1 MNWFNFGKRM
11 SNAAAVDGENQ
22 AEFGDLQPRSD
33 ISRTVRVGGMLLL
46 AGLLGFLLWA
56 IFAPLDSGVPAQGV
70 VMVDT
75 KRKTIQHL
83 TGGLIEK
90 VMVREGQ
97 EVKAGDLLIELD
109 DGQARADYEGV
120 RQRYLSLRAFEDCLL
135 AEQGEL
141 AEISFHPDVL
151 AGKDDPLINQHMQT
165 QERLLVSRRLALK
178 SEIGALTEAMRSQE
192 EAAKGFAAQLES
204 RKQQSAFINEE
215 REGLRDLVK
224 EGYAPRNKLLEV
236 ERLAADIDATTS
248 DLRANLARARRS
260 AAELALRKIQ
270 REQEYRKEVAT
281 QLAEVRREVSADEE
295 RYKAAREAL
304 GRTEIKAP
312 VDGAVIGITNQTVG
326 GVIPAGTRIMDI
338 VPRDEALMLEAHIP
352 PHLIDRVRV
361 GQFADIRFSNFSQ
374 APQLYVEGKLLSVS
388 ADLLTDPATNVS
400 YFLGR
405 ISVTPDGLK
414 TLGEHRLQP
423 GMPVEIV
430 IKTGERSLLEYLLHP
445 LTRRI
450 AQSMKEE

>member
-1 MNWFNFGKRM
+1 MNWFNFGKGM
-11 SNAAAVDGENQ
+11 SNAAAVDDENQ
-22 AEFGDLQPRSD
+22 ADFDDLQPQSD

-70 VMVDT
+70 VMVNT

-83 TGGLIEK
+83 TGGLIDK

-97 EVKAGDLLIELD
+97 EVKAGQLLIELD
-109 DGQARADYEGV
+109 DGQVRADYEGI
-120 RQRYLSLRAFEDCLL
+120 RQRYLSLRAFEDRLL

-151 AGKDDPLINQHMQT
+151 VGKNDPLINQHMQT

-192 EAAKGFAAQLES
+192 EAAKGFSAQLES
-204 RKQQSAFINEE
+204 RKQQSVFINEE

-248 DLRANLARARRS
+248 DLRANLARAKRS

-295 RYKAAREAL
+295 RYKAALEAL

-312 VDGAVIGITNQTVG
+312 VDGAVIGIANQTVG

-352 PHLIDRVRV
+352 PHLIDRVKV
-361 GQFADIRFSNFSQ
+361 GQLADIRFSNFSQ

-388 ADLLTDPATNVS
+388 ADLLTDPATNIS
-400 YFLGR
+400 YFLVR
-405 ISVTPDGLK
+405 IAVTPDGLK

>member
-1 MNWFNFGKRM
+1 MNGFNLGKRT
-11 SNAAAVDGENQ
+11 SDAAAVDDENQ
-22 AEFGDLQPRSD
+22 SEFADLQPRSD
-33 ISRTVRVGGMLLL
+33 ISRTVRVGGTLLL
-46 AGLLGFLLWA
+46 AGLVGFLLWA
-56 IFAPLDSGVPAQGV
+56 IFAPLDSGVPAQGL

-97 EVKAGDLLIELD
+97 EVKVGDLLIKLD
-109 DGQARADYEGV
+109 DGQARADYEAV
-120 RQRYLSLRAFEDCLL
+120 RQRYLSLRAFEDRLL

-141 AEISFHPDVL
+141 AEIRFHPDVL

-248 DLRANLARARRS
+248 DLRANLARAKRS

-295 RYKAAREAL
+295 RYKAARDAL
-304 GRTEIKAP
+304 GRTAIKAP
-312 VDGAVIGITNQTVG
+312 VDGAVIGIANQTVG

-361 GQFADIRFSNFSQ
+361 GQLADVRFSNFSQ

-388 ADLLTDPATNVS
+388 ADLLTDPATNIS

-405 ISVTPDGLK
+405 IAVTPDGLK

-445 LTRRI
+445 LSRRL
-450 AQSMKEE
+450 ARAMKEE

>member
-1 MNWFNFGKRM
+1 MNGFNLGKRM
-11 SNAAAVDGENQ
+11 SDAAAVDDENQ
-22 AEFGDLQPRSD
+22 SEFADLQPRSD

-46 AGLLGFLLWA
+46 AGLVGFLLWA
-56 IFAPLDSGVPAQGV
+56 IFAPLDSGVPAQGL

-97 EVKAGDLLIELD
+97 EVKVGDLLIKLD
-109 DGQARADYEGV
+109 DGQARADYEAV
-120 RQRYLSLRAFEDCLL
+120 RQRYLSLRAFEDRLL

-141 AEISFHPDVL
+141 AEIRFHPDVL

-248 DLRANLARARRS
+248 DLRANLARAKRS

-295 RYKAAREAL
+295 RYKAARDAL
-304 GRTEIKAP
+304 GRTAIKAP
-312 VDGAVIGITNQTVG
+312 VDGAVIGIANQTVG

-361 GQFADIRFSNFSQ
+361 GQLADVRFSNFSQ

-388 ADLLTDPATNVS
+388 ADLLTDPATNIS

-405 ISVTPDGLK
+405 IAVTPDGLK

-445 LTRRI
+445 LSRRL
-450 AQSMKEE
+450 ARAMKEE